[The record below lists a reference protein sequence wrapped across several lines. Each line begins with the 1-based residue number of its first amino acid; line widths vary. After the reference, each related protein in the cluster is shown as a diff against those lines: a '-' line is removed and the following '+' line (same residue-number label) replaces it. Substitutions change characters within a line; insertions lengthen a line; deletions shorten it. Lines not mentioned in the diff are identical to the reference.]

1 MSGPEMESAPR
12 RETGSAQEIN
22 DRDPC
27 KVPEVIPGEASA
39 GDQNCLLSGRTDDA
53 VTFLECWCPGGPWVL
68 TSIIPDGGKTETDT
82 FWVDDMARM
91 RAWIDKRQGVQNIYF
106 TVNRTFR
113 AMKVKPKKLHIRAA
127 HALHVDV
134 DPRVGE
140 DPAEEKERAISILR
154 GYNPKPTVI
163 IDSGGGAQAFWL
175 LDNADLPGEPE
186 DETRHHAVED
196 RNLKIEA
203 DLQADACH
211 NIDRIMRL
219 PGTVNVP
226 GAKKRA
232 KGRVPALARV
242 VEADWA
248 RRYRMDAF
256 TPAPRGVAPAGAP
269 VVGRC
274 VAAGRVELPFDLPTV
289 LVADLPVSDHTKM
302 LVVQGIDP
310 DNPNEDRSKVVW
322 RVVCEMV
329 RAECADGT
337 IAATILD
344 PDNKIS
350 GHVLD
355 QPRPVPYAR
364 RQIERARD
372 QAIDPNLREMNDQF
386 TVLGNESGKCRVLEF
401 RREPTGVRGK
411 TRLVPSLQSF
421 EDIRNRFM
429 NRKVKVAT
437 DKEGKD
443 VMMTLGKWWLEHA
456 NRRQFHSL
464 AFEPMEG
471 AHIGEGPTAQLN
483 LWQGFSVRPVK
494 GDWSRMRAHITEVLA
509 GGSAASAEYI
519 LRWMAWTLQNPDQRA
534 EVAITFRGE
543 PGTGK
548 GLFGREMAGLFGQHG
563 LHTGGSELLTGRFN
577 LHFRDCC
584 LLFADEVIWDG
595 DKKAEAKVKTFLT
608 EPTLA
613 IEGKGKDLTSCPNM
627 LHVIISSNSEW
638 VVPAGPYERRY
649 AVFDVAD
656 TYRQKEAYF
665 APLYAEL
672 DNGGREAMLHDMLAM
687 DLGDWHPRR
696 NVPKTDA
703 LNDQKSRG
711 LGPVDAAVLD
721 MLREAA
727 LPVSRGDRR
736 GTDARP
742 FLATGD
748 FAEYVQR
755 QTRGVVTWNAVSKAL
770 GKIGAE
776 KARNQRPS
784 GWILPV
790 LGDARA
796 KWNEQPDLPA
806 QKWDD
811 ATDWAE
817 GDPF

>member
-1 MSGPEMESAPR
+1 MSGGNEKRPPLG
-12 RETGSAQEIN
+12 TGGIQEN
-22 DRDPC
+22 SQDRDPC
-27 KVPEVIPGEASA
+27 RVPETIA
-39 GDQNCLLSGRTDDA
+39 GIGSTDDQNCLLSGRTGDA
-53 VTFLECWCPGGPWVL
+53 VAFLESWFPDGPWVL
-68 TSIIPDGGKTETDT
+68 TSIVPDGGKTDT
-82 FWVDDMARM
+82 RTFAAADLPRM
-91 RAWIDKRQGVQNIYF
+91 HAWIDERQGVQSIYF

-113 AMKVKPKKLHIRAA
+113 AMKKKPKKSDIAAA

-140 DPAEEKERAISILR
+140 DLAEERERALRILR
-154 GYNPKPTVI
+154 EYDPAPTII
-163 IDSGGGAQAFWL
+163 IDSGGGYQGFWL
-175 LDNADLPGEPE
+175 LDGDVDLTGEPE
-186 DETRHHAVED
+186 DETRHHAIED
-196 RNLKIEA
+196 RNLQIEVK
-203 DLQADACH
+203 LQADACH

-226 GAKKRA
+226 GEKKRK
-232 KGRVPALARV
+232 KGRLARLASV
-242 VEADWA
+242 VDADWS
-248 RRYRMDAF
+248 RRYPLDAF
-256 TPAPRGVAPAGAP
+256 PCAPRTLAP
-269 VVGRC
+269 VDTV
-274 VAAGRVELPFDLPTV
+274 VAGGRVALPPDLPRV
-289 LVADLPVSDHTKM
+289 EVADLPVTDHTKM
-302 LVVQGIDP
+302 LIVQGIDQ

-329 RAECADGT
+329 RADCADGT
-337 IAATILD
+337 IAAVILD
-344 PDNKIS
+344 PENKIS
-350 GHVLD
+350 RHVLD
-355 QPRPVPYAR
+355 QPRPVPYAA

-372 QAIDPNLREMNDQF
+372 HAIDPHLREMNDQF
-386 TVLGNESGKCRVLEF
+386 TVLGNEGGKCRVLEF
-401 RREPTGVRGK
+401 RKEPTGVRGK

-443 VMMTLGKWWLEHA
+443 VTMPLGKWWLEHA

-464 AFEPMEG
+464 AFEPMED

-483 LWQGFSVRPVK
+483 LWQGFSVRPVE
-494 GDWSRMRAHITEVLA
+494 GDWSRMRAHITEVLG

-656 TYRQKEAYF
+656 TYRQQEAYF

-672 DNGGREAMLHDMLAM
+672 DNGGREAMLYDMLVM
-687 DLGDWHPRR
+687 DLSDWHPRR

-711 LGPVDAAVLD
+711 LNPIDAAVLD
-721 MLREAA
+721 MLREGA
-727 LPVSRGDRR
+727 LPVSRGDGR
-736 GTDARP
+736 GTEARP
-742 FLATGD
+742 FIATGD

-755 QTRGVVTWNAVSKAL
+755 QTRGAVTWNAVSKAL
-770 GKIGAE
+770 EKIGAE
-776 KARNQRPS
+776 KDRKRRPS
-784 GWILPV
+784 GWVLPL

-796 KWNEQPDLPA
+796 RWNEQPDLPP

-811 ATDWAE
+811 AADWAE
-817 GDPF
+817 GEPF